1 VAENAEVGSSRRA
14 IVADVIDA
22 RATASICGSR
32 CADAACTIDAM
43 SDALVR
49 IVAAGDTHI
58 GLREHNEDAILLRRE
73 LELYALADG
82 AGGENAGN
90 VASNLALTTIAHRF
104 EETQSKERPDF
115 DVLGLPSGARR
126 LSAAVHRANAEIVQL
141 AQASHRYQ
149 GMGTTVVAAYV
160 EPARAIMHLAHV
172 GDSRCYRLRAG
183 FVELLTQ
190 DHSLLNDVLELAP
203 ELPEANAKKL
213 PTRVVTRALGM
224 ERVVRVSVQSLG
236 LAPGDRYLLCSDG
249 LTDQLEEEQIA
260 DALRQELRPDAL
272 VKLLLD
278 VSHAAKARDN
288 VAVVVLD
295 VHAMGASDYPQ
306 PALRGPRGAVS
317 DSDPEIVILG
327 SEPPDGGRARSERSP
342 SYSGETA
349 VDDDG
354 DDDPD
359 LDAEP
364 TRPSDRP
371 SSAPRA
377 ADEDDDVDEGEVV
390 LEGDGD
396 SVPPD
401 RISAISSA
409 RFKRPKASAPP
420 QTTAKPAR
428 PPAYVP
434 PDPSGKAEGSWS
446 EPAPA
451 LQLDDEEDA
460 GTTSQWPAVKIVPA
474 APGKAEELKVLL
486 HDLPEPRDE
495 RDPTIRFR
503 RRCRHCNALFDGPA
517 DVCPFCWKAD

>member
-1 VAENAEVGSSRRA
+1 
-14 IVADVIDA
+14 
-22 RATASICGSR
+22 
-32 CADAACTIDAM
+32 M

-104 EETQSKERPDF
+104 EETQNKERPDF
-115 DVLGLPSGARR
+115 DVLGLPAGARR

-295 VHAMGASDYPQ
+295 VHAVGASDYPQ

-327 SEPPDGGRARSERSP
+327 SEPPDRERSERAP
-342 SYSGETA
+342 LYSGETDVRA
-349 VDDDG
+349 GDADEDGDEDDGG

-364 TRPSDRP
+364 ARPSDRP
-371 SSAPRA
+371 SAAPR
-377 ADEDDDVDEGEVV
+377 DESEGDDEDVDEEEVV
-390 LEGDGD
+390 LEAD
-396 SVPPD
+396 SIPPE

-434 PDPSGKAEGSWS
+434 PDPSGEPEGSWS

-451 LQLDDEEDA
+451 LQLDEEEDA

>member
-1 VAENAEVGSSRRA
+1 
-14 IVADVIDA
+14 
-22 RATASICGSR
+22 
-32 CADAACTIDAM
+32 M

-104 EETQSKERPDF
+104 EETQSVERPAF
-115 DVLGLPSGARR
+115 DVLGLPAGARR

-141 AQASHRYQ
+141 AQASQRYQ
-149 GMGTTVVAAYV
+149 GMGTTVVAASV
-160 EPARAIMHLAHV
+160 EPERAIMHLAHV

-190 DHSLLNDVLELAP
+190 DHSLINDVLELAP
-203 ELPEANAKKL
+203 ELPDENAKKL

-224 ERVVRVSVQSLG
+224 ERVVRVSLQSFG

-278 VSHAAKARDN
+278 VAHAAKARDN

-295 VHAMGASDYPQ
+295 VHSVVAGDYPQ
-306 PALRGPRGAVS
+306 PALRGPRGAS
-317 DSDPEIVILG
+317 NDSDPEIVILG
-327 SEPPDGGRARSERSP
+327 GSEPPTRDDGSES
-342 SYSGETA
+342 EEIAT
-349 VDDDG
+349 DDD
-354 DDDPD
+354 DDEA
-359 LDAEP
+359 L
-364 TRPSDRP
+364 T
-371 SSAPRA
+371 
-377 ADEDDDVDEGEVV
+377 
-390 LEGDGD
+390 LELE
-396 SVPPD
+396 SVPPGD
-401 RISAISSA
+401 RISSA
-409 RFKRPKASAPP
+409 RFKKPKASAPP
-420 QTTAKPAR
+420 KAVAKPVR

-434 PDPSGKAEGSWS
+434 PDPSGGEGSWS
-446 EPAPA
+446 EPPA
-451 LQLDDEEDA
+451 LELDDEDDA
-460 GTTSQWPAVKIVPA
+460 GTTSQWPAVKVVPA

-486 HDLPEPRDE
+486 HELPEPRDE

-503 RRCRHCNALFDGPA
+503 RRCKHCNSLFDGPA
-517 DVCPFCWKAD
+517 DVCPFCWKAE